1 MLPSGHLLF
10 WRSLGAGGKLALS
23 GVLEE
28 QAGGVLSAYA
38 ENFDLEVTES
48 MGGWVL
54 LSGVRRGA

>member
-1 MLPSGHLLF
+1 MLLLGHLLF
-10 WRSLGAGGKLALS
+10 WRSSEAGGRLALS

-28 QAGGVLSAYA
+28 QADAVLSAYA
-38 ENFDLEVTES
+38 ENFDLKVTES